1 MAADLEMQPHEVH
14 ECARAVLNFWFA
26 LPAQKHFAKDAV
38 LDREITAR
46 FGPLRNRVYASD
58 ARGWGDD
65 ADSLLAAIIV
75 LDQFSRNIHRGT
87 ARAFEADDLATML
100 TLRAIEKGWDAGMS
114 VRRLQFLYMPLMHAE
129 DVPLQRLSLEKYGA
143 LGDDDILKFARDHAA
158 VVEQFGRFP
167 SRNAALG
174 RRSTAL
180 ETEYL
185 ARPDAGW

>member
-1 MAADLEMQPHEVH
+1 MQPREVH
-14 ECARAVLNFWFA
+14 ECARAVHDFWFG
-26 LPAQKHFAKDAV
+26 LPAEQHFARDEA

-58 ARGWGDD
+58 AAGWGDD
-65 ADSLLAAIIV
+65 PETLLAAIIV

-100 TLRAIEKGWDAGMS
+100 TLRAIEKGWDADMPTE
-114 VRRLQFLYMPLMHAE
+114 RLQFLYMPLMHAE
-129 DVPLQRLSLEKYGA
+129 DRTLQRLSLEKFGA
-143 LGDDDILKFARDHAA
+143 LGDEKIMAFARDHAA
-158 VVEQFGRFP
+158 VIDTYGRFP

-174 RRSTAL
+174 RRSTPEEDA
-180 ETEYL
+180 YL